1 MRHRAGLCR
10 QGIPWP
16 RRTKSTPRLRLR
28 PEARRLRRYQARAAP
43 PIRHRAH
50 HRTPEGRRSPRTL
63 LSQRPCRRRRQ
74 RHPLSYWP
82 QLPPHSRLAQRT
94 LVPILIPV
102 MAHARLY
109 SPAQSGFLTND
120 QLAIDNMRA
129 NLTDPKRHAEALKAA
144 HTEYATLTKK
154 NSGEKVAAEKQ
165 ISRLNVQ
172 ISRLVDAI
180 ENSDKPV
187 QELMASLQAKDA
199 ERVGLIERVRLLN
212 SSNVVTLHPQVIE
225 TYRQNVDKLH
235 EALSA
240 ETLDVD
246 VVTAFRNLLDCIVVQ
261 PTGYRQPYV
270 VDAYGRLSAI
280 MGVNLFPTVR
290 SGRQILEEEGVT
302 VASAALAANHSGQV
316 RRGNTCQ

>member
-1 MRHRAGLCR
+1 
-10 QGIPWP
+10 
-16 RRTKSTPRLRLR
+16 
-28 PEARRLRRYQARAAP
+28 
-43 PIRHRAH
+43 
-50 HRTPEGRRSPRTL
+50 
-63 LSQRPCRRRRQ
+63 
-74 RHPLSYWP
+74 
-82 QLPPHSRLAQRT
+82 
-94 LVPILIPV
+94 

-120 QLAIDNMRA
+120 QLVIDNMRA

-172 ISRLVDAI
+172 INRLVDAI

-199 ERVGLIERVRLLN
+199 ERVGLIERVRLLD

-235 EALSA
+235 EALCA
-240 ETLDVD
+240 DTLDVE

-290 SGRQILEEEGVT
+290 SGQEILQEEGVT

-316 RRGNTCQ
+316 QRGNTCQ